1 MNLSESELLEK
12 WLADKSFVNWVKNAN
27 EAHVRQWESYFEQH
41 PESKEL
47 GALGKFAVVN
57 LSTKNTQEDTI
68 RSKAAYKRLRKT
80 LDNRTSKKQAPV
92 IPFYKKWQSAA
103 AVLLIMSVGLWGYF
117 QFNNTPN
124 QIIIASDYG
133 ETQRITL
140 EDNSKIVLNA
150 NSTLRYNKD
159 QPRQVWLKGEAFFEV
174 AKKST
179 TNENFQ
185 VFTNDLTVEVLGTV
199 FNVKNR
205 NDQTKVFLEEG
216 KVMLSM
222 AKQQGNTIEM
232 APGDLV
238 SYSKKQQ
245 KVIEKR
251 TAKAIDNT
259 SWKNGVIRFRE
270 ASLSEALDEISAIYG
285 IQFVIKEKEKNEQL
299 LSGGVPIHNLS
310 ITLATLNEVYGL
322 AIEQQGAV
330 YLVERNEDL
339 KE

>member
-12 WLADKSFVNWVKNAN
+12 WLSDRSFVNWVMNAN
-27 EAHVRQWESYFEQH
+27 EAHVQQWETYFEH
-41 PESKEL
+41 NPAYVEL
-47 GALGKFAVVN
+47 AELGKFAVLN
-57 LSTKNTQEDTI
+57 LNTKDTPEDTA

-80 LDNRTSKKQAPV
+80 LEKRNSKKQAMI
-92 IPFYKKWQSAA
+92 IPFYKKWQTAA
-103 AVLLIMSVGLWGYF
+103 AILLIISAGLFGYS
-117 QFNNTPN
+117 QLNDISD
-124 QIIIASDYG
+124 QIIVASNYG

-150 NSTLRYNKD
+150 NSVLRYNKN

-185 VFTNDLTVEVLGTV
+185 VFTNDLTIEVLGTV

-222 AKQQGNTIEM
+222 EKQQKSTIEM

-238 SYSKKQQ
+238 SYSKKEQ
-245 KVIEKR
+245 KIIENR
-251 TAKAIDNT
+251 TARAIDNT
-259 SWKNGVIRFRE
+259 SWKDGVIRFRE
-270 ASLSEALDEISAIYG
+270 ASLSEALAEISAIYG
-285 IQFVIKEKEKNEQL
+285 IQFTIKEEDKNEQL

-322 AIEQQGAV
+322 TIEQEGAV
-330 YLVERNEDL
+330 YVVERNEDL